1 MAPKGTAGKV
11 AAATYLVACAAVL
24 AFAISG
30 REIRDTD
37 IVVAYAM
44 LFLSFPAG
52 YLVAALFA
60 AVGYV
65 LYEAFGIIVPGGLTS
80 NVVTVIAFAVVGYAQ
95 WFILVPWL
103 YRKVKVPSNNAL
115 EADREA

>member
-24 AFAISG
+24 AFAIAG
-30 REIRDTD
+30 RDIRDTD

-44 LFLSFPAG
+44 LLLSFPAG
-52 YLVAALFA
+52 YVVAALFG

-65 LYEAFGIIVPGGLTS
+65 LFEGFGIVVPGGLA
-80 NVVTVIAFAVVGYAQ
+80 NNAVAVVAFAVVGYAQ
-95 WFILVPWL
+95 WFIGIPLL
-103 YRKVKVPSNNAL
+103 YRKIKGAI
-115 EADREA
+115 